1 MKHAFRDA
9 RIWLPAALAA
19 VAFAMRAQPLP
30 PAAPAMDAQSLA
42 LPAVHGAAPP
52 KGAADYELDASDSS
66 VRFLVHGDRGE
77 LLVACEGIAGEMH
90 LEAGGHAGTLSLR
103 FDLAALRALTPQGD
117 LDVQHVLGV
126 HRCVLVYHARLIA
139 DATSDLPGV
148 SRQTWLGTLTFGS
161 TRRRQLIE
169 TWYCRLPGRPWRS
182 CGQGTV
188 AAAAFGLPPRHR
200 LGIVAEQNDVTMG
213 LDLAWRRRRE

>member
-1 MKHAFRDA
+1 MKQPCRDA
-9 RIWLPAALAA
+9 RIWLPAAIAA
-19 VAFAMRAQPLP
+19 AAFAMRARPLP
-30 PAAPAMDAQSLA
+30 PAPPAADARSLA

-52 KGAADYELDASDSS
+52 KSAADYELDASASS
-66 VRFLVHGDRGE
+66 VRFLVHGDCGE
-77 LLVACEGIAGEMH
+77 LLVAGDRIAGEMH

-103 FDLAALRALTPQGD
+103 FDLATLRALTPQDD

-126 HRCVLVYHARLIA
+126 HRCELVYHARLIA
-139 DATSDLPGV
+139 DATSDLPGI

-169 TWYCRLPGRPWRS
+169 TWHCRLPGHPWRS